1 MSMSH
6 MQPIFSTHGLGFK
19 VAERRLLEDVSIDF
33 KRGGVSALI
42 GHNGSGK
49 STLLKLL
56 ARQLSP
62 STGQILFAG
71 KPASAMAAR
80 HFAREVAYLPQDLT
94 TAAGMTVAELAAAG
108 RYPWHGALGRFT
120 ALDRAKVEEA
130 LDITHTAPMRD
141 RLVETLSG
149 GERQRAW
156 IAMLMAQDSRCLL
169 LDEPTSALDIAHQLE
184 LLTLIRRLS
193 REKSLSVIIV
203 LHDVNMAARFADE
216 IHALKGGRLVASGS
230 AVDIM
235 TDETLRMIYGVD
247 MTVMPHPALN
257 VPLAYVS

>member
-1 MSMSH
+1 MSH
-6 MQPIFSTHGLGFK
+6 TKPVFSTRSLSFK
-19 VAERRLLEDVSIDF
+19 ISDRQLLDDVSIDF
-33 KRGGVSALI
+33 KSGSVSALI

-56 ARQLSP
+56 ARQIAP
-62 STGQILFAG
+62 TGGDILFSG
-71 KPASAMAAR
+71 ETVAAFGAR
-80 HFAREVAYLPQDLT
+80 RFAREVAYLPQDLT
-94 TAAGMTVAELAAAG
+94 AAAGMTVGELAAAG
-108 RYPWHGALGRFT
+108 RYPWHGALDRFT

-130 LDITHTAPMRD
+130 LDITHTAAMRD

-184 LLTLIRRLS
+184 LLALIRRLS

-203 LHDVNMAARFADE
+203 LHDVNMAARFTDD
-216 IHALKGGRLVASGS
+216 IHALKGGRLVASGP
-230 AVDIM
+230 ARAIM
-235 TDETLRMIYGVD
+235 TDDTLRMIYGVD
-247 MTVMPHPALN
+247 MTVMPHPALDI
-257 VPLAYVS
+257 PLAYVS